1 MNSDDFP
8 RSINQLIFVNT
19 VRLQKADFPPK
30 HNFYVLEE
38 KIQWPVQS
46 VSLLQ
51 LEQKMPLAILLLSPH
66 DSDLERNN
74 YETNLP

>member
-8 RSINQLIFVNT
+8 RSINQLVFLNT
-19 VRLQKADFPPK
+19 VRLQKANFPPK
-30 HNFYVLEE
+30 HKSYVLEE
-38 KIQWPVQS
+38 KIQWSVQLL
-46 VSLLQ
+46 SLLQ

-74 YETNLP
+74 YPTNLW

>member
-38 KIQWPVQS
+38 KIQ
-46 VSLLQ
+46 
-51 LEQKMPLAILLLSPH
+51 
-66 DSDLERNN
+66 
-74 YETNLP
+74 